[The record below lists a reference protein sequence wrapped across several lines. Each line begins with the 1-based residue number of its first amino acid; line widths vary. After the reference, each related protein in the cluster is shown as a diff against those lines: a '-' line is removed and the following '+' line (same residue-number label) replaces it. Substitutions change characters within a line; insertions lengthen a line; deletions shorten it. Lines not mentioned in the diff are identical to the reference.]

1 MQVDIRIT
9 DPNDTA
15 VVEYPPEWRLKVME
29 HHVSDSGARDPLAI
43 HNSIGIKVAY
53 APLEAQT

>member
-1 MQVDIRIT
+1 MQLTINIT
-9 DPNDTA
+9 DPHDTV
-15 VVEYPPEWRLKVME
+15 VVEYPPEWRLKVLE
-29 HHVSDSGARDPLAI
+29 HHVSDSGARDPIAL